1 MFLTGKFKIIILS
14 SFYSEQAFN
23 IFPFLRLRSRQN
35 LVYTIRKDSRVKHN
49 GKMKIGP
56 PNRSHFVELLE
67 YFGTSIDAY
76 PPSCFLNELG
86 PHFSPLSRFYTEG
99 RSRSH
104 LTRPEYEYCW
114 LRKNSPTPKYLDA
127 IVPHH
132 LITNSPCCTRFC
144 FPLLPFPHVIR
155 FFFHHSPPITLHT
168 FPFPCPTNSLLI
180 SWFVR
185 ISHLRYTCS
194 RINYVGWW
202 AFC

>member
-1 MFLTGKFKIIILS
+1 
-14 SFYSEQAFN
+14 
-23 IFPFLRLRSRQN
+23 
-35 LVYTIRKDSRVKHN
+35 
-49 GKMKIGP
+49 MKIGP

-144 FPLLPFPHVIR
+144 FPLLPFPLVIR

-185 ISHLRYTCS
+185 ISHLRNTIYLFEDKLCRLMSFLLIISDIFREGEYKTEVYK
-194 RINYVGWW
+194 REREKERVPVLKIAQRRKVG
-202 AFC
+202 